1 MITIPLKNAYILKG
15 LFQSL
20 TDSGTLSCF
29 EGIMGAAYA
38 DNELNPKCC
47 GIHLGEY
54 LYIGGSCESKNFLK
68 ELFEYSIENNVT
80 IVTLNEDIQEL
91 AKNNYGDNCV
101 FTTRFQMNSNINAD
115 KNHLLN
121 NIRNL
126 SKEYDLV
133 KIDKNIY
140 NQCLQNNWSEYF
152 CRNFKSYDDFSLN
165 AFGYAILKNGN
176 IVSGT
181 SSYSYYSKG
190 YEIIIATS
198 PDYRRQGL
206 ALVSASAFIL
216 DCLDK
221 GKIPH
226 WDAANTR
233 SLALSQK
240 LGYTLLREYKGIRII
255 RRQAAAPEL
264 RS

>member
-1 MITIPLKNAYILKG
+1 MITIPLEKTYILKN
-15 LFQSL
+15 LYDSL

-29 EGIMGAAYA
+29 EGLMGTAYA
-38 DNELNPKCC
+38 DDELNPQCC

-54 LYIGGSCESKNFLK
+54 LYIGGNSESTDFLK
-68 ELFEYSIENNVT
+68 ELFEYSIENDIA
-80 IVTLNEDIQEL
+80 IVTLNEDIQAL
-91 AKNNYGDNCV
+91 AKNLYGDNCE
-101 FTTRFQMNSNINAD
+101 FTTRYQMDSHISAD
-115 KNHLLN
+115 KNYLLN
-121 NIRNL
+121 NIKNL
-126 SKEYDLV
+126 PKEYDLV

-140 NQCLQNNWSEYF
+140 NQSLQNDWSEYF
-152 CRNFKSYDDFSLN
+152 CGNFKDYDDFSQN
-165 AFGYAILKNGN
+165 AFGYAVLKNGN

-206 ALVSASAFIL
+206 ALASASAFIL
-216 DCLDK
+216 DCLGK

-240 LGYTLLREYKGIRII
+240 LGYTLLREYKGMKINSSFLI
-255 RRQAAAPEL
+255 PN
-264 RS
+264 S